1 MKPLPVALPDLQ
13 RRARLLFALH
23 PALAKEARQLEFV
36 PEAMV
41 AWLGRLAGLPGG
53 ASFAVLIESLR
64 ADQPELASA
73 LEVEATQ
80 DRGLLTELD
89 IDEARREVDGALNQM
104 RSQQIREEVDRLA
117 QQGLDGEAER
127 ARYTELQALRKTLT
141 STEGA

>member
-1 MKPLPVALPDLQ
+1 
-13 RRARLLFALH
+13 
-23 PALAKEARQLEFV
+23 
-36 PEAMV
+36 
-41 AWLGRLAGLPGG
+41 
-53 ASFAVLIESLR
+53 LR

-80 DRGLLTELD
+80 DRGLLAELD